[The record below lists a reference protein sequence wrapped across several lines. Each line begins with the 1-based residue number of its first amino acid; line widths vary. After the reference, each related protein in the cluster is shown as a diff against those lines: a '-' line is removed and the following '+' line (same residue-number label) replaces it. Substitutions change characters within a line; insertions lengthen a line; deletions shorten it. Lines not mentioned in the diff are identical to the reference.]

1 MLDQLEHL
9 VTNLKEKI
17 ESDSLELKYL
27 NIQQDIL
34 LRRKE
39 EFEQYKADSIK
50 KSIER
55 DNLRKVV
62 EEYKEKIEVLRK
74 VIAKNRSEKAKRFE

>member
-1 MLDQLEHL
+1 M
-9 VTNLKEKI
+9 
-17 ESDSLELKYL
+17 
-27 NIQQDIL
+27 
-34 LRRKE
+34 RRKE

-62 EEYKEKIEVLRK
+62 EEYK
-74 VIAKNRSEKAKRFE
+74 

>member
-1 MLDQLEHL
+1 M
-9 VTNLKEKI
+9 
-17 ESDSLELKYL
+17 

-50 KSIER
+50 KNIER
-55 DNLRKVV
+55 ENLRKTV
-62 EEYKEKIEVLRK
+62 EEYKGKIEVLRK
-74 VIAKNRSEKAKRFE
+74 VITKNRSEKAKRLEDSEFLLELSTDSTFAR

>member
-9 VTNLKEKI
+9 ATSLKVKI
-17 ESDSLELKYL
+17 EGDSLQLKYL

-39 EFEQYKADSIK
+39 EFEQYKADSLK
-50 KSIER
+50 KSHER
-55 DNLRKVV
+55 DNLK
-62 EEYKEKIEVLRK
+62 
-74 VIAKNRSEKAKRFE
+74 KAV

>member
-1 MLDQLEHL
+1 M
-9 VTNLKEKI
+9 
-17 ESDSLELKYL
+17 
-27 NIQQDIL
+27 

-39 EFEQYKADSIK
+39 EFEQYKADGIK

-55 DNLRKVV
+55 DNLKKAV

-74 VIAKNRSEKAKRFE
+74 VIAKNRSEKAKRLEEMEFSLELSMDSTFAR

>member
-9 VTNLKEKI
+9 ATSLKEKI
-17 ESDSLELKYL
+17 EGDSLQLKYL

-39 EFEQYKADSIK
+39 EFEQYKADSLK
-50 KSIER
+50 KSHER
-55 DNLRKVV
+55 DNLK
-62 EEYKEKIEVLRK
+62 
-74 VIAKNRSEKAKRFE
+74 KAV

>member
-1 MLDQLEHL
+1 MLDELEHL
-9 VTNLKEKI
+9 AKNLKEKI
-17 ESDSLELKYL
+17 EGDSLQLKYL

-39 EFEQYKADSIK
+39 EFEQYKADSLK

-55 DNLRKVV
+55 DNLKKAV

-74 VIAKNRSEKAKRFE
+74 VIAKNRS